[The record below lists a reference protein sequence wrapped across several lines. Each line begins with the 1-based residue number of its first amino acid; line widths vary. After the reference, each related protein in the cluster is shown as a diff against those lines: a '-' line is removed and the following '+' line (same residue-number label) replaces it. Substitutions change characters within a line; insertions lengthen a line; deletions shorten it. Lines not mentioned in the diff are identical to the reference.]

1 MDTTVPANTIL
12 RIKGG
17 ECYGR
22 KVIIQEELFVGSKIK
37 ILDKM
42 WTIKSINKNTVK
54 METWYDKQWG
64 DDELLER
71 IYKY

>member
-1 MDTTVPANTIL
+1 MTIPTDTIL
-12 RIKGG
+12 TIKGG

-22 KVIIQEELFVGSKIK
+22 RVITQEELFVGSRIE
-37 ILDKM
+37 ILGKM
-42 WTIKSINKNTVK
+42 WTIKSIGKNTVK